1 MDRHLRL
8 RIGCALATALLLG
21 GPFLYYGCRSDSP
34 GPESQAAVPD
44 TPEGV
49 EELLDRR
56 GKPEEALAKCRELLG
71 RAGPEQQPALDSLR
85 LRCLERLMHAK
96 KDAGDW
102 AACSAIVEEVR
113 ASSEIEPRIADT
125 VERLWISALLTRAA
139 KAPSDPAEMDRV
151 AEALFASPRW
161 RPVSWDDP
169 VFLRLARA
177 WRAKFESGDV
187 EGADAAFAG
196 LLDDPRLGGAHRPFR
211 EREDFARQA
220 CVLAARAGDD
230 GAAGRWFGAMIEAAK
245 RQNRRIDLK
254 PVAPYLMGR
263 VETLLAAGD
272 FAGAEAFFDRV
283 HADAED
289 ADRRDNGIVPTMYR
303 MIREARWR
311 RAAAD
316 GDWEAV
322 KKIFADKGPHP
333 YYVSAPADDR
343 HQPEALLMRW
353 KAARTA
359 GRGEEAGAA
368 LAEVVAKFS
377 HAVDPAALREAVRAE
392 WTPEQLLAR
401 GDEMLKKGLNGAAL
415 ACFEALPTDTPGAAE
430 RIDRCLLGI
439 ARYAA
444 GWAKK
449 IVSWEGFA
457 SAEKY
462 YGQLLQRP
470 SFAADHQAWRAAAET
485 LLALQLDWVRLYA
498 ENEMFPQADAKLREA
513 ARRTAVLLWEDDV
526 KAGGDAWRGV
536 PADVKRRI
544 EAAHADAPARIEAL
558 KRAAE
563 KGEFLVPQATGVEAM
578 VETVRERSAVAQAEQ
593 ARMDM
598 QLPSRRGQ
606 ALDALRRVLRLYKGT
621 KAAED
626 ARDTIESEIRESQGK
641 VAWMAESGGLAEKPG
656 IEEFTWLCDLL
667 GFHVAEVGPLPA
679 DDPFRTFLRDS
690 LTRAADLAR
699 DLPTTRVFL
708 LSLLADALPDD
719 PAGVAAAEEA
729 LAKGREIVKGM
740 APKASAVPAREGSSL
755 VAGHSVA
762 GIVNQT
768 PYHLLVFVLG
778 PEEFYV
784 RLNPWSRGCAVLK
797 NGSYDNAVIVTREGV
812 TPYRG
817 TRAYQDV
824 TRMEGYF
831 IERAGGSTPD
841 EEQERRDVTGDFRLL
856 RAPGGTAGYLID
868 PDSGLVLPV
877 PK

>member
-1 MDRHLRL
+1 MDNHFRLRL
-8 RIGCALATALLLG
+8 GCALATALLLG
-21 GPFLYYGCRSDSP
+21 GPFLYYGCQSD
-34 GPESQAAVPD
+34 GPESEPQAAVPD

-71 RAGPEQQPALDSLR
+71 RAGPDQQPALDSLR
-85 LRCLERLMHAK
+85 LRCLEKLMYRK
-96 KDAGDW
+96 KEAGDW
-102 AACSAIVEEVR
+102 AACGAIVEEVR
-113 ASSEIEPRIADT
+113 ASAELEPRIADS
-125 VERLWISALLTRAA
+125 VERLWISALMTWAA
-139 KAPSDPAEMDRV
+139 KSAADPAEMDRV
-151 AEALFASPRW
+151 ADAMLASPKW

-169 VFLRLARA
+169 VFLRLARV
-177 WRAKFESGDV
+177 WRERFDKGDV
-187 EGADAAFAG
+187 DGADAAFAG
-196 LLDDPRLGGAHRPFR
+196 LLDDPRLGGSHRPFR

-220 CVLAARAGDD
+220 CVLAARGGDN
-230 GAAGRWFGAMIEAAK
+230 GAASRWFDAMIDAAK
-245 RQNRRIDLK
+245 RQNRRVDLK
-254 PVAPYLMGR
+254 PVAPYLLGR
-263 VETLLAAGD
+263 LETLLAAAD
-272 FAGAEAFFDRV
+272 FPAADAFFDRV

-289 ADRRDNGIVPTMYR
+289 ADRRDNGLMPAMYR
-303 MIREARWR
+303 KIREARWR
-311 RAAAD
+311 KAAAD
-316 GDWEAV
+316 GDWEGV
-322 KKIFADKGPHP
+322 KKIFADKGTQPS
-333 YYVSAPADDR
+333 YVSAQEDDR
-343 HQPEALLMRW
+343 QQAEALLMRW
-353 KAARTA
+353 KVAHDA
-359 GRGEEAGAA
+359 GRKEEAGAA

-377 HAVDPAALREAVRAE
+377 NAVDPEALREAVRAE
-392 WTPEQLLAR
+392 WTAEELLAR
-401 GDEMLKKGLNGAAL
+401 GDDLLKKGQNGAAL
-415 ACFEALPTDTPGAAE
+415 ACFEALPPDTPGAAE

-444 GWAKK
+444 GWAKR

-457 SAEKY
+457 AAEKY

-470 SFAADHQAWRAAAET
+470 SFAADRKGWRAAAEA

-513 ARRTAVLLWEDDV
+513 ARQTAVLLWEDDV

-536 PADVKRRI
+536 PAQLKRRI
-544 EAAHADAPARIEAL
+544 ESAHADAPARIEAL

-578 VETVRERSAVAQAEQ
+578 VAKVRERSAVAQAAQ

-598 QLPSRRGQ
+598 QLASRREG

-626 ARDTIESEIRESQGK
+626 ARDTVESEIRESQGK
-641 VAWMAESGGLAEKPG
+641 VAYMAESGGLAEKAG

-679 DDPFRTFLRDS
+679 DDPFRAFLRDS

-699 DLPTTRVFL
+699 NIPTTRVFL

-719 PAGVAAAEEA
+719 PAGEAAAKEA

-740 APKASAVPAREGSSL
+740 AAKASDVPAREAPSL
-755 VAGHSVA
+755 VAGHSVV
-762 GIVNQT
+762 GIENQT
-768 PYHLLVFVLG
+768 PYHLLVFEFG

-824 TRMEGYF
+824 TRMEGYY
-831 IERAGGSTPD
+831 IERAGGSTPG
-841 EEQERRDVTGDFRLL
+841 EEEERRDVTGDFRLL
-856 RAPGGTAGYLID
+856 RAPGGVSGYLID
-868 PDSGLVLPV
+868 PDSGLVIPV
-877 PK
+877 K